1 MMVVLRLPLVSF
13 VTWQLKPAYEGIQL
27 FLGVLSEL
35 RCVAPAA
42 STDAAFSSVDGAS
55 KNCGVQ
61 LHRLSVSL

>member
-1 MMVVLRLPLVSF
+1 MVMLRLPLVSF
-13 VTWQLKPAYEGIQL
+13 VTWQLKPAYEGIQPF
-27 FLGVLSEL
+27 FLAVLSEL

-61 LHRLSVSL
+61 LRRLSVSL